1 MQKQYD
7 DFVKMKSKEM
17 SKAISDMTYTYLD
30 PLTKQPTKV
39 PASHYEKILNKVKEQ
54 YIADATK
61 QTFLNTMYVQLK
73 ALRDEEPKYFQKA
86 LLCLDM
92 GLKPSDLRVDEQIA
106 LQYTQDAL
114 EEKQR
119 EDKKNYHIIDR
130 SIIEYFECAKNDV
143 ELQSMAVQTSNEY
156 DDKHNGLEI

>member
-7 DFVKMKSKEM
+7 DFIKMKSKEM
-17 SKAISDMTYTYLD
+17 SKYISDMTYTFLD
-30 PLTKQPTKV
+30 PVTKQPTRV

-54 YIADATK
+54 YIADVTK

-106 LQYTQDAL
+106 LQYTQYAL
-114 EEKQR
+114 
-119 EDKKNYHIIDR
+119 
-130 SIIEYFECAKNDV
+130 
-143 ELQSMAVQTSNEY
+143 
-156 DDKHNGLEI
+156 

>member
-54 YIADATK
+54 YIADVTK

-130 SIIEYFECAKNDV
+130 SIIEYFECAKEDV
-143 ELQSMAVQTSNEY
+143 ELQSKAVQISNEY